1 MTQKLI
7 KTITHFTNYERGF
20 MSENM
25 PVRWDEKLAESA
37 KEVAKLERPALSQIS
52 LRAGMMTYQKQPVP
66 GNKLLV
72 VIVASCFENKLFKG
86 KFDPNKYEAPS
97 CYALSLTGEGMVP
110 HEDAAHKESEV
121 CETCEQNKWGSAGG
135 GSKGKACKQV
145 RRLAIIPA
153 AALKDGNV
161 ATAELAVISIPVTSA
176 RNWAN
181 YVNTISA
188 EHQRP
193 PWGMLTEIRTV
204 PDAKTQFQVQFEAKG
219 IVTEEYLGAIYK
231 RIDPAAQVLLTP
243 YDDSGVVAQA
253 PDPLPNRKY

>member
-1 MTQKLI
+1 
-7 KTITHFTNYERGF
+7 

-97 CYALSLTGEGMVP
+97 CYALSLTGENMAP
-110 HEDAAHKESEV
+110 HEDAKDKESEV

-145 RRLAIIPA
+145 RRLALIPA
-153 AALKDGNV
+153 GALQDGNV
-161 ATAELAVISIPVTSA
+161 ASAELAVMSIPVTSA

-181 YVNTISA
+181 YVNAIAA

-193 PWGMLTEIRTV
+193 PWGMLTEIRTE
-204 PDAKTQFQVQFEAKG
+204 PDAKTQFQVKFEAKG
-219 IVTEEYLGAIYK
+219 MVAEDYLPQIYK
-231 RIDPAAQVLLTP
+231 RVAPAAQTLLTP

>member
-1 MTQKLI
+1 
-7 KTITHFTNYERGF
+7 

-37 KEVAKLERPALSQIS
+37 KEVASLERPALSQIS
-52 LRAGMMTYQKQPVP
+52 LRAGQMTYQKQPVP

-72 VIVASCFENKLFKG
+72 VIVASCFENKLFKV

-97 CYALSLTGEGMVP
+97 CYALSLKGENMSP
-110 HEDAAHKESEV
+110 HEDAKEKESET
-121 CETCEQNKWGSAGG
+121 CDTCEQNKWGSAGN

-145 RRLAIIPA
+145 RRLALIPA

-161 ATAELAVISIPVTSA
+161 ATAELAVMSIPVTSA

-181 YVNTISA
+181 YVNTIAA

-193 PWGMLTEIRTV
+193 PWGLLTEIRTE
-204 PDAKTQFQVQFEAKG
+204 PDAKTQFQVKFETKG
-219 IVTEEYLGAIYK
+219 LVTDDYLPQIFK
-231 RIDPAAQVLLTP
+231 RIGPAENILLTP
-243 YDDSGVVAQA
+243 YDESGVVAQA